1 MHSEV
6 HVEGKQRGE
15 HLNQVS
21 LPLGDALGGDQDTLA
36 LTWLH
41 TRFIQNGGEGERVF
55 VQSRL
60 HPEEGKVQFA
70 ILHDG

>member
-41 TRFIQNGGEGERVF
+41 TGLI
-55 VQSRL
+55 
-60 HPEEGKVQFA
+60 
-70 ILHDG
+70 